1 MDMRIMLEVV
11 SPGSQHPQQS
21 EIGSQMLKV
30 AGDLDE
36 HSGAGSEEQVVEEP
50 LVGKNVCGE

>member
-1 MDMRIMLEVV
+1 MRIMLEVV